1 MLHAFPLLNILIH
14 QIGKYGILAS
24 AIFFFSFPKSTA
36 QTEDYKISAMDGEFT
51 MEVSRDN
58 QEVKILMRFRD
69 ASQYSYVLV
78 EKTDEIKNEFRQCAY
93 IDIDEEKT
101 KDGIIEK
108 RDRYPRMYNAS
119 FYRLRTVT
127 KEGIERTYPAVR
139 LPAKSQ

>member
-1 MLHAFPLLNILIH
+1 
-14 QIGKYGILAS
+14 
-24 AIFFFSFPKSTA
+24 
-36 QTEDYKISAMDGEFT
+36 MDGEFT

-58 QEVKILMRFRD
+58 QEVKILMHFRD

-119 FYRLRTVT
+119 YYRLRTVT